1 MVAVVGV
8 VNALA
13 LAVAQLAV
21 SKVRVT
27 LASVATMRQ
36 AACQQVRARVAKV
49 PQRVLGAHSPTGLP
63 AKTGTT
69 VDHVQ
74 KDGMAAATSGH
85 MAVLRLTANPAR
97 WHSATP
103 RFALMDTKTALNP
116 VATVASQTPCV
127 PALMPWQTVVAT
139 EATATAMVVAVVG
152 QAPRQVE
159 TTVVAPQTLC
169 APVLVASSELV
180 GTRLRRG
187 LTTQQRTRALPYW
200 VGVSP
205 ERLKWL

>member
-1 MVAVVGV
+1 MVAVAVGV

-13 LAVAQLAV
+13 LVVAQLAV
-21 SKVRVT
+21 SKVPVT

-49 PQRVLGAHSPTGLP
+49 PQRVQEVHSPTGLP
-63 AKTGTT
+63 AKTGIT

-103 RFALMDTKTALNP
+103 RFALMDTKTDLNP
-116 VATVASQTPCV
+116 VATVASQTPCA

-139 EATATAMVVAVVG
+139 EVTATAMVVAVVG
-152 QAPRQVE
+152 QAPRQAE
-159 TTVVAPQTLC
+159 ATVVAPQILC
-169 APVLVASSELV
+169 APVLVASSESS
-180 GTRLRRG
+180 GARL
-187 LTTQQRTRALPYW
+187 
-200 VGVSP
+200 SP
-205 ERLKWL
+205 KSSAHSPISSARSYRPGQLGCVT